1 MKSTIDSLNSKLPPA
16 TNQKCSS
23 SQVCLVA
30 TMRAIYQGKTGQGKV
45 GRCASST
52 NCDDSSGC
60 KLARFSLPFGASYLE
75 CKVSC
80 FENCLVSFPCFLC
93 FNFHIQKHKRI
104 TLL

>member
-1 MKSTIDSLNSKLPPA
+1 MKSTIDLLNSKLPPA
-16 TNQKCSS
+16 TTQKCSS

-30 TMRAIYQGKTGQGKV
+30 TVRVIYQGKTGQGKV
-45 GRCASST
+45 GRCASNI

-60 KLARFSLPFGASYLE
+60 ALARFSLPFDAFYLE

-80 FENCLVSFPCFLC
+80 IKNYLVSFCCFLC
-93 FNFHIQKHKRI
+93 FNSRMQMRKGI